1 MKIKEMFKK
10 VEGYNE
16 LAEVMNAEKAHI
28 WFADK
33 LCCSLTDG
41 DSFTDYSEFRKYV
54 RREYVKDVA
63 DFILN
68 SDEWEMNSE
77 ADYTSNSGRVLTF
90 EIYIERD

>member
-16 LAEVMNAEKAHI
+16 LAEVIGTEKAHI

-33 LCCSLTDG
+33 ICESITDG
-41 DSFTDYSEFRKYV
+41 ESFTDYNEFRKYV
-54 RREYVKDVA
+54 RREYLKDIA

-68 SDEWEMNSE
+68 SDEWEMNGE
-77 ADYTSNSGRVLTF
+77 VEYTRSTGRVLTF
-90 EIYIERD
+90 ELYIDRD